1 MKRQNSLYT
10 TLLFAWLAASTA
22 YAQPGKSDIIK
33 LSIQSEKMNDSGR
46 LSEFLTDVKL
56 IPLETTKASLI
67 GSIDKAVIARE
78 RIYILDKKSQKLLL
92 FNLTGKFTGQVG
104 QMGKGP
110 GEYVEIEDFL
120 VDADGKKLYILDF
133 KNIHAFSLDGKFIK
147 TFRLSFGASDF
158 TMAGLGKFA
167 FFGISNHDRLVLT
180 NEEFTAT
187 NSFFPYSLAYRLNPS
202 YPLTVFGSNPV
213 VHIPGVD
220 TLFTIRDEK
229 PIPKFVIDFDGRNF
243 TQKDFDR
250 LSPADQNNLFDY
262 ILKGGKYI
270 RCLGFLPLENQV
282 FMTLVYSN
290 NPYWGIYN
298 LATNNYRFAKMKS
311 IENDIFG
318 SFIYLHPK
326 GLTKSEFIFA
336 VPPDKLIKDKNS
348 KFYAKYK
355 SVLDGV
361 DELSNPLLL
370 LAKPINRP

>member
-133 KNIHAFSLDGKFIK
+133 
-147 TFRLSFGASDF
+147 
-158 TMAGLGKFA
+158 
-167 FFGISNHDRLVLT
+167 
-180 NEEFTAT
+180 
-187 NSFFPYSLAYRLNPS
+187 
-202 YPLTVFGSNPV
+202 
-213 VHIPGVD
+213 
-220 TLFTIRDEK
+220 
-229 PIPKFVIDFDGRNF
+229 
-243 TQKDFDR
+243 
-250 LSPADQNNLFDY
+250 
-262 ILKGGKYI
+262 
-270 RCLGFLPLENQV
+270 
-282 FMTLVYSN
+282 
-290 NPYWGIYN
+290 
-298 LATNNYRFAKMKS
+298 
-311 IENDIFG
+311 
-318 SFIYLHPK
+318 
-326 GLTKSEFIFA
+326 
-336 VPPDKLIKDKNS
+336 
-348 KFYAKYK
+348 
-355 SVLDGV
+355 
-361 DELSNPLLL
+361 
-370 LAKPINRP
+370 